1 MKYVILNLLMCIFF
15 TFQVKGQDSTANNPV
30 KPFKTITGIASF
42 YSSNLQGTETATGE
56 IYEHK
61 KLTAASNNFKLNTW
75 VKVTNLRNQKSV
87 IVRINDRMN
96 KRMSKKGRVIDLSR
110 IAAKKLQ
117 FMKMGLVKVRVEE
130 LPNYPSGEEVVNIN

>member
-1 MKYVILNLLMCIFF
+1 MKCVILNLLVCIFS
-15 TFQVKGQDSTANNPV
+15 TFQVKGQDSTANDPV
-30 KPFKTITGIASF
+30 KPLKTITGIASF

-75 VKVTNLRNQKSV
+75 VKVTNLRNHKSV

-117 FMKMGLVKVRVEE
+117 FMKMGLVKVKVEE
-130 LPNYPSGEEVVNIN
+130 LPNEPSGEEVVNIN